1 MTQKPRSNGER
12 IVQIDERRPFRL
24 YIRMEFTAI
33 ILAAGKGTRMRSSLA
48 KPLHKVGGHPMLG
61 WSIDAATAA
70 GAKRI
75 VTVLSPGSESIQS
88 WLNGAPFAIQEQQLG
103 TGNAVAAARD
113 AVKTDDGIAVVM
125 FADTP
130 LVTAES
136 IASLAHAIEDGAS
149 LAVAAFEAADPSGYG
164 RVVRDGKGNI
174 TGIVEDRDATS
185 KQRTIRLCNGG
196 IMAAR
201 TPLLFDLLASI
212 TNDNAKQ
219 EYYLTDII
227 GMATDAGHEVTYRL
241 IEEAEILGVNDRA
254 DLAKAEAEL
263 QDRLRT
269 AAMQSG
275 VTLIAPETV
284 FLSADAVIEPDVI
297 IEPHVIIGKGCQIG
311 EGTIIRAFSHLE
323 GTRLGSC
330 CIIGPYARL
339 RPGTEGGDGVK
350 IGNFVEVK
358 KTSLGAGAKAN
369 HLTYLG
375 DASIG
380 AEANVGAG
388 TITCNYDGFGKHETL
403 IGEGAFIGS
412 NTALV
417 APVSI
422 GARAIIGAGSTITRD
437 VAADS
442 IAVERANTS
451 ERAGAAKSFRQ
462 SRLDNSRQKS

>member
-339 RPGTEGGDGVK
+339 RPGTEGCDGVK

-422 GARAIIGAGSTITRD
+422 GARAIVGAGSTITRD

>member
-1 MTQKPRSNGER
+1 MTQKPRSNDER

-164 RVVRDGKGNI
+164 RVVRDDKGNI
-174 TGIVEDRDATS
+174 TGIVEDRDASS
-185 KQRTIRLCNGG
+185 KQRTICLCNGG

-227 GMATDAGHEVTYRL
+227 GMATDAGHEVTYSL

-297 IEPHVIIGKGCQIG
+297 IEPHVIIGKGCHIG